1 MANLANQ
8 PFADALAKVYPAPEG
23 EKIFTAGADADK
35 MLAFWSLKQ
44 PSVSQ
49 VLRLGNEL
57 FRVVQQSCP
66 HCAEAISARAV
77 KMSKKEREMVAALA
91 SMFKQA
97 TPAKPASPAKPKQAK
112 QAVKPAPVPVPAAS
126 EPFEPNTADE
136 MTLEQLEALTN
147 PANA

>member
-1 MANLANQ
+1 MANEANL
-8 PFADALAKVYPAPEG
+8 PYANALAKVYPAPEG

-66 HCAEAISARAV
+66 HCEQPVSARAV

-112 QAVKPAPVPVPAAS
+112 QAAKQPASIPAAS

-136 MTLEQLEALTN
+136 MTLEQLEALTQ
-147 PANA
+147 PGGGA

>member
-1 MANLANQ
+1 MANIANQ
-8 PFADALAKVYPAPEG
+8 PFADALSRVYPAPDG
-23 EKIFTAGADADK
+23 VKIFTTGADADK

-49 VLRLGNEL
+49 VLRLGTEL

-66 HCAEAISARAV
+66 HCSQAISARAV

-97 TPAKPASPAKPKQAK
+97 TPVKPTSKAPAKQAK
-112 QAVKPAPVPVPAAS
+112 QAPAPVPVPATA
-126 EPFEPNTADE
+126 EPFEPNSADE
-136 MTLEQLEALTN
+136 MTLEQLEALTQ
-147 PANA
+147 PGA